1 MSTPRSATDII
12 IAVAFHF
19 APFGLL
25 TVVGAHLLGRLLYPV
40 EPELLVDERGEVG
53 RQRLPE
59 VEGQRRRRAR
69 RRRRGR
75 ARRRRRGDDGE
86 GAAQIQWREVR

>member
-1 MSTPRSATDII
+1 MSSART
-12 IAVAFHF
+12 
-19 APFGLL
+19 LLSL

-75 ARRRRRGDDGE
+75 ARRRRRGDHGE
-86 GAAQIQWREVR
+86 GTA

>member
-1 MSTPRSATDII
+1 M
-12 IAVAFHF
+12 
-19 APFGLL
+19 
-25 TVVGAHLLGRLLYPV
+25 VGAHLLGRLLYPV

-69 RRRRGR
+69 RRRCGR

-86 GAAQIQWREVR
+86 GTAQIQLREVK

>member
-1 MSTPRSATDII
+1 M
-12 IAVAFHF
+12 
-19 APFGLL
+19 
-25 TVVGAHLLGRLLYPV
+25 VGAHLFRRLLYPV

-69 RRRRGR
+69 RRRRCGR

-86 GAAQIQWREVR
+86 GTAQIQLGDSFSLLL

>member
-1 MSTPRSATDII
+1 M
-12 IAVAFHF
+12 
-19 APFGLL
+19 
-25 TVVGAHLLGRLLYPV
+25 VGAHLLRRLLYPV